1 MFKNR
6 ALQLIAGAAALMLL
20 GSAANAQGI
29 VGSKHDLGAATSN
42 TTEVCVFCHTP
53 HGSNTSAQAPLWNKT
68 LPSNTYDRYA
78 VTSTLDG
85 DNAPVGSVSMACLSC
100 HDGTAAVDA
109 VLNAPGAGM
118 NSGNI
123 DAAVFGADMAAYL
136 TNTGAP
142 GAPYTPVPV
151 IGTDLRNDHPVS
163 IQYAGG
169 GLVAGGAV
177 GLQTNFA
184 DSGFNAAYYD
194 QINGFD
200 AWWVDTSVGTAGQ
213 REKTDVIL
221 YTRNDAIN
229 GAGEVEPFV
238 ECASC
243 HDPHNSGTEII
254 GQQVSF
260 LRVTNQNSDLCLT
273 CHDK

>member
-6 ALQLIAGAAALMLL
+6 AILTIAGAAALMLL
-20 GSAANAQGI
+20 GSAANAQI
-29 VGSKHDLGAATSN
+29 QGSRHDLSAVTTN

-53 HGSNTSAQAPLWNKT
+53 HGSNTSAAAPLWNKNVPT
-68 LPSNTYDRYA
+68 NTYDRYT

-100 HDGTAAVDA
+100 HDGTAAIDA
-109 VLNAPGAGM
+109 VLNSPGAGM
-118 NSGNI
+118 NSGQI
-123 DAAVFGADMAAYL
+123 DAVVFGANMSDYL
-136 TNTGAP
+136 TNQGRTGP
-142 GAPYTPVPV
+142 FTPVPV

-169 GLVAGGAV
+169 GLVAGGTV
-177 GLQTNFA
+177 GLQSNFA
-184 DSGFNAAYYD
+184 DNSFNPAFYD

-200 AWWVDTSVGTAGQ
+200 AWWVDTPGGTAGQ
-213 REKTDVIL
+213 RERTDVIL

-229 GAGEVEPFV
+229 GSGEVEPFV

-243 HDPHNSGTEII
+243 HDPHNSSTEIA
-254 GQQVSF
+254 GEQVSF
-260 LRVTNQNSDLCLT
+260 LRVSNQNSALCLT

>member
-6 ALQLIAGAAALMLL
+6 ATLAIAGAAAFMLL
-20 GSAANAQGI
+20 GSAANAQI
-29 VGSKHDLGAATSN
+29 VGSKHDLGAATAN

-53 HGSNTSAQAPLWNKT
+53 HGSNTSAEAPLWNKNVPT
-68 LPSNTYDRYA
+68 STYDRYT

-85 DNAPVGSVSMACLSC
+85 DNAPVGSVSIACLSC

-118 NSGNI
+118 NSGQI
-123 DAAVFGADMAAYL
+123 DAAVFGANMSEYL
-136 TNTGAP
+136 NNTVGA
-142 GAPYTPVPV
+142 GTYTPVPV
-151 IGTDLRNDHPVS
+151 LGTDLRNDHPVS

-169 GLVAGGAV
+169 GLVAGGTV
-177 GLQTNFA
+177 GLQSTFN
-184 DSGFNAAYYD
+184 DSGFNPAYYD
-194 QINGFD
+194 SINGFD
-200 AWWVDTSVGTAGQ
+200 AWWVDTAVGTAGQ
-213 REKTDVIL
+213 REKTDMIL

-229 GAGEVEPFV
+229 GSGEVEPFV

-243 HDPHNSGTEII
+243 HDPHNSSTEIV
-254 GQQVSF
+254 GEQVSF
-260 LRVTNQNSDLCLT
+260 LRVSNQNSDLCLT

>member
-1 MFKNR
+1 MSTKR
-6 ALQLIAGAAALMLL
+6 ATLAIAGAAALMLL
-20 GSAANAQGI
+20 GSAANAQI

-53 HGSNTSAQAPLWNKT
+53 HGSNLSAQAPLWNKT

-118 NSGNI
+118 GSGQI
-123 DAAVFGADMAAYL
+123 DAATFGANMSDYL
-136 TNTGAP
+136 ANAGGTGP
-142 GAPYTPVPV
+142 FTPVPV

-169 GLVAGGAV
+169 GLVAGGTV
-177 GLQTNFA
+177 GLQTGFA
-184 DSGFNAAYYD
+184 DNGFNAAYYD
-194 QINGFD
+194 TINGFD
-200 AWWVDTSVGTAGQ
+200 AWWVDTAGGTAGQ

-221 YTRNDAIN
+221 YTRADAIN
-229 GAGEVEPFV
+229 GSGETEPFV

-243 HDPHNSGTEII
+243 HDPHNSSTEIV
-254 GQQVSF
+254 GEQVSF
-260 LRVTNQNSDLCLT
+260 LRVSNQSSDLCLT

>member
-1 MFKNR
+1 MFIKR
-6 ALQLIAGAAALMLL
+6 ARQAIA
-20 GSAANAQGI
+20 GSAALILLSSVASAQI
-29 VGSKHDLGAATSN
+29 VGSKHDLGADTTN

-53 HGSNTSAQAPLWNKT
+53 HGANTSAQAPLWNKT
-68 LPSNTYDRYA
+68 LPSNTYQRYT

-118 NSGNI
+118 NSGQI
-123 DAAVFGADMAAYL
+123 DAAIFGANMSEYL
-136 TNTGAP
+136 TNTIGA
-142 GAPYTPVPV
+142 GTYTPVPV
-151 IGTDLRNDHPVS
+151 LGTDLRDDHPVS

-169 GLVAGGAV
+169 GLVAGGTV
-177 GLQTNFA
+177 GLQSGFA
-184 DSGFNAAYYD
+184 DNGFNAAYYD
-194 QINGFD
+194 TINGFD
-200 AWWVDTSVGTAGQ
+200 AWWVDTAGGTAGQ

-221 YTRNDAIN
+221 YTRNDAVN
-229 GAGEVEPFV
+229 GTGEVEPFV

-243 HDPHNSGTEII
+243 HDPHNSSTEIV
-254 GQQVSF
+254 GEQVSF
-260 LRVTNQNSDLCLT
+260 LRISNQNSALCLT